1 LWFSRKRRRT
11 CHSARQADPR
21 HHRQLRHAQAPQGP
35 CLAGAPPALGFHFTS
50 TSAFWINVVEGFL
63 STLTRQ
69 RLRRGVFHSVAD
81 LEQAIARTIREHNAG
96 SRPFVWTKPA
106 DTILGKL
113 NRLPAPSV

>member
-1 LWFSRKRRRT
+1 M
-11 CHSARQADPR
+11 
-21 HHRQLRHAQAPQGP
+21 
-35 CLAGAPPALGFHFTS
+35 
-50 TSAFWINVVEGFL
+50 
-63 STLTRQ
+63 
-69 RLRRGVFHSVAD
+69 FHSVAD